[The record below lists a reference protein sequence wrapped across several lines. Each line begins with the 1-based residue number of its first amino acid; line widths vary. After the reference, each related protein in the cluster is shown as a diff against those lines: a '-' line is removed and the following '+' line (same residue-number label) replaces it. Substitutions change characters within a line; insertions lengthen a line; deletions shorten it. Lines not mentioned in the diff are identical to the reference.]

1 MSAPVRVRTR
11 TSATVER
18 AYEVLTSPDWVARR
32 AERFRDGASVVR
44 REPRPDGEL
53 LLAVSRELPDGAP
66 GYLTRLLPRDGR
78 VVQTD
83 DWGPA
88 DGDGARHGTWR
99 VELPGVP
106 ARLGGTMSLVDDGRG
121 AEWLLL
127 GEATVSVP
135 LVGGRAETYVAEMVG
150 RLGAK
155 EGELLGQVLQG

>member
-1 MSAPVRVRTR
+1 MSAPVRVGTR

-18 AYEVLTSPDWVARR
+18 VFDVLTSPDWVARR
-32 AERFRDGASVVR
+32 AERFGDGASVVR
-44 REPRPDGEL
+44 REPRPDGGL

-83 DWGPA
+83 DWAPA
-88 DGDGARHGTWR
+88 DGDGARRGTWR

-155 EGELLGQVLQG
+155 EGELLGQVLRG